1 MIRNEVKV
9 DFKYK
14 TKHVSSKSSDLLT
27 ERLDEA
33 FADVQDRGGIPDLS
47 SLAITYTPNRIE
59 GEQGY
64 INAYFVYTLEA

>member
-1 MIRNEVKV
+1 MA
-9 DFKYK
+9 FKYK

-33 FADVQDRGGIPDLS
+33 FEDVQARGGVPDLS
-47 SLAITYTPNRIE
+47 SLAVTYTPNRYE

-64 INAYFVYTLEA
+64 INAYFIYTVED